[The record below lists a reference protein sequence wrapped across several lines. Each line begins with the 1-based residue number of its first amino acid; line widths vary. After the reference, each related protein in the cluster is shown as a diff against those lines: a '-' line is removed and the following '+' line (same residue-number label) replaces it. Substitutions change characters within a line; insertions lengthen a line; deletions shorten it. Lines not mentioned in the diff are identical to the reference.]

1 MRNYLALLILLMPL
15 LADAQS
21 VHHLALA
28 DSNRWGNYS
37 MANTGVWSMRT
48 ASDSEPVPVRINKMD
63 SIRALPQWV
72 GYGTFETTIEVDSII
87 SSRPWVLGYYSP
99 GGVRIWLNNE
109 MVLQTGNP
117 SVHPDE
123 EILGRFLTIVD
134 RQVHLREGLNT
145 IRIEYSEHTVP
156 FRFVTGL
163 GNVRLG
169 IIDLY
174 LKKPFPDGYQRR
186 HRAFIF
192 GGTMLILL
200 TLILLHGF
208 LSLQFRNEYHHSV
221 MLTIGF
227 IALHAF
233 TTMADS
239 MINWTF
245 AYAPILELSYATAF
259 IFVLYYFSL
268 SLRHYYRLPLNTVT
282 MRVILAISMAVA
294 LYGAFNSRAY
304 LHILHP
310 ALCILTIA
318 YGVWTMVEAKRA
330 SKENEIA
337 IILIGFLV
345 TMGGALAYSLFY
357 LAFGIQND
365 VLLILSALS
374 AYTGIPIA
382 LTFNIAKSYSGLFK
396 TMELK
401 VIERT
406 AQLHQANEYKSR
418 FFANISHEFR
428 TPLTIAR
435 GLTDRLA
442 VRHPSNQS
450 INDDIRP
457 IQRNLRRLSDMV
469 NQIVDLT
476 KADYD
481 QMTLHPK
488 HYLADSIVS
497 LSVESFRS
505 LTEQRNQTLTYE
517 SESQGAIVYADRAKF
532 EIIINNLISNAIK
545 FTPEGGSI
553 HIRTTA
559 TQDRFA
565 LTVEDTGRGIPP
577 EEHDAI
583 FERFHR
589 IKQNNEDYVEG
600 MGIGLELS
608 RTLSRL
614 HNGDIRIKPT
624 ESGIGSI
631 FEFEMPLSSSPYPE
645 DILQDMNKEF
655 GSMKPTMEQNPSA
668 EHHILLVE
676 DNNDMATYIQQ
687 VLNETGV
694 VKRAHNGR
702 DALDLLNT
710 FQPDLIITDLMMP
723 KMGGAALVDELM
735 KHPEWRHIPVVVLTA
750 KSLEADKLDL
760 LRIGVVDYITKPFSV
775 DELQFKCRNLIALA
789 KKRIKARI
797 VLGSG
802 ATLPDREQLSPKAAE
817 WIKSNIKD
825 QSLSVD
831 GLADYLNMSR
841 RTLYRQLEVE
851 TGMTTAEFIRE
862 IRLQTARSILQKSPS
877 ATMESIAAA
886 VGYTNA
892 RTFRNVY
899 RERFGVHPLDDVP
912 SA

>member
-1 MRNYLALLILLMPL
+1 
-15 LADAQS
+15 
-21 VHHLALA
+21 
-28 DSNRWGNYS
+28 
-37 MANTGVWSMRT
+37 MANTGVWSLRI
-48 ASDSEPVPVRINKMD
+48 SEDSESLPVRINKMD
-63 SIRALPQWV
+63 SIRTLPQWN
-72 GYGTFETTIEVDSII
+72 GYGIFETTLEIDSVL
-87 SSRPWVLGYYSP
+87 SSRPWDLGYYSP
-99 GGVRIWLNNE
+99 GGVRIWLNDQL
-109 MVLQTGNP
+109 VLRTGHP
-117 SVHPDE
+117 SPNPDE
-123 EILGRFLTIVD
+123 ETLARFLNIVN
-134 RQVHLREGLNT
+134 RPVLLREGLNT

-156 FRFVTGL
+156 FQFVTGL

-169 IIDLY
+169 MIDLY
-174 LKKPFPDGYQRR
+174 LKRPFPDGYQRR

-192 GGTMLILL
+192 GGTLLILL
-200 TLILLHGF
+200 TLILIHGF
-208 LSLQFRNEYHHSV
+208 LSIQFRNEYHHSV

-233 TTMADS
+233 TTLADS
-239 MINWTF
+239 MIDWTF
-245 AYAPILELSYATAF
+245 AYAPFYEISYATAF
-259 IFVLYYFSL
+259 IFVAYYFTM
-268 SLRHYYRLPLNTVT
+268 SLRHNYKLPTNYIPL
-282 MRVILAISMAVA
+282 RVVLILSLIIAIHS
-294 LYGAFNSRAY
+294 AFNSRAY

-310 ALCILTIA
+310 GLAIIA
-318 YGVWTMVEAKRA
+318 VVYGVWTMWEAKRA
-330 SKENEIA
+330 SKDNEIA
-337 IILIGFLV
+337 TILIGFLV

-357 LAFGIQND
+357 LAFRSTND
-365 VLLILSALS
+365 VLLIVSALT

-396 TMELK
+396 TMEQK

-442 VRHPSNQS
+442 VRHPSNLS
-450 INDDIRP
+450 IADDIQP
-457 IQRNLRRLSDMV
+457 IQRNLRRLGDMV

-476 KADYD
+476 KADHD

-488 HYLADSIVS
+488 HYLADSIVA

-505 LTEQRNQTLTYE
+505 LTEQRNQMLFYE
-517 SESQGAIVYADRAKF
+517 SDSQGAIVYADRPKF

-553 HIRTTA
+553 QVGTTIHEE
-559 TQDRFA
+559 RYI

-577 EEHDAI
+577 EEKDAI

-589 IKQNNEDYVEG
+589 IKQNSDDYVEG

-608 RTLSRL
+608 RTIARL
-614 HNGDIRIKPT
+614 HGGDIRHRTPN
-624 ESGIGSI
+624 SGAGSL
-631 FEFEMPLSSSPYPE
+631 FELEIPLSSSPYPE
-645 DILQDMNKEF
+645 DILLDMETDFTSTKAVTVSNKT
-655 GSMKPTMEQNPSA
+655 PD
-668 EHHILLVE
+668 HHILLVE
-676 DNNDMATYIQQ
+676 DNDDMASYIQE
-687 VLNETGV
+687 VLSDTGTA
-694 VKRAHNGR
+694 KRARNGK
-702 DALDLLNT
+702 DALDQLAT

-735 KHPEWRHIPVVVLTA
+735 KHPEWKHIPVVVLTA

-775 DELQFKCRNLIALA
+775 DELQFKCRNLIALS

-797 VLGSG
+797 VLGED
-802 ATLPDREQLSPKAAE
+802 ATLPGREQISPKAAE
-817 WIKSNIKD
+817 WVKKNIKD

-831 GLADYLNMSR
+831 GLADHLNMSR
-841 RTLYRQLEVE
+841 RTLYRQLEAE

-862 IRLQTARSILQKSPS
+862 IRLQTARSLLKNSS
-877 ATMESIAAA
+877 STTMENIATN

-899 RERFGVHPLDDVP
+899 RERFGVHPLDEVT